1 VTQRTFILRDERAA
15 QALRLALSNWRT
27 AAALET
33 PLTVT
38 VAAYKSRRNAGQNA
52 LLHAMLTI
60 ISESVQPDGRKF
72 GVEEWKE
79 LVRRKF
85 IGTEDIL
92 LPDGTR
98 TERGLSTTTLS
109 VGQFADL
116 IDQVS
121 AWAILD
127 LGLDT
132 TLTLKET
139 PWLPKPVST
148 TSSTKLL
155 ART

>member
-1 VTQRTFILRDERAA
+1 VTSKTFLLRDERAM
-15 QALRLALSNWRT
+15 QALRLALSDWRT

-38 VAAYKSRRNAGQNA
+38 VAEYKARRNNAQNA
-52 LLHAMLTI
+52 LLHAMLTEI
-60 ISESVQPDGRKF
+60 AEGVRPDGRTF

-79 LVRRKF
+79 LTKRKF
-85 IGTEDIL
+85 IGTEEVL

-109 VGQFADL
+109 VGQFAEL
-116 IDQVS
+116 IDRVS
-121 AWAILD
+121 AWAVLD

-132 TLTLKET
+132 TLI
-139 PWLPKPVST
+139 P
-148 TSSTKLL
+148 
-155 ART
+155 

>member
-1 VTQRTFILRDERAA
+1 VTQRTFLLRDERAM
-15 QALRLALSNWRT
+15 QALRLALSDWRT
-27 AAALET
+27 AAALQA

-38 VAAYKSRRNAGQNA
+38 VAEYKARRNGAQNA
-52 LLHAMLTI
+52 LLHAMLTQI
-60 ISESVQPDGRKF
+60 AEGVHPDGRTF

-85 IGTEDIL
+85 IGTEEVD

-98 TERGLSTTTLS
+98 TVRGLSTTTLS

-121 AWAILD
+121 AWAVLE

-132 TLTLKET
+132 TLT
-139 PWLPKPVST
+139 P
-148 TSSTKLL
+148 
-155 ART
+155 